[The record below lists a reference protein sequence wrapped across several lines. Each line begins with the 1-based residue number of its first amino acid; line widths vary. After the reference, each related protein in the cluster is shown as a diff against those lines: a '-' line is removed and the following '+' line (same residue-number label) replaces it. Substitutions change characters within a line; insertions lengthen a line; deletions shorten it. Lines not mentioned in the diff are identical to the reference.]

1 MKIVIAGGG
10 TAGHVLPAL
19 AVANEFKRRFRDAE
33 IIFIGSKGGADEK
46 LVPTENY
53 ELRYIPKADFPR
65 ALKIASLLFIP
76 RFCAAVVKSLYLLK
90 NATLAIGFG
99 GYVATPVYVSAKILG
114 IPIAL
119 HEANSLPGLA
129 NRLGHKWA
137 KVVAVFNPIS
147 NWKDQQIVG
156 FPMRKSITDAA
167 KLTGEALVSAKA
179 AARKEFGFT
188 PESKVLLVMGGSL
201 GSQKINDA
209 IAAIRAELNEE
220 KISILHLVGIGNKA
234 ESENPGYK
242 QIPYLEK
249 MELAYLAADIIVA
262 RAGAGTCA
270 EIEAMGIPT
279 IFIPLSIGNGEQI
292 ANAERYVTHGSAKIL
307 LNINLTPQDLLSN
320 ILEVNKSFTEISRL
334 AIANKSSKL
343 SAASDFV
350 DLIDNE
356 IFRSRKEGF

>member
-1 MKIVIAGGG
+1 
-10 TAGHVLPAL
+10 
-19 AVANEFKRRFRDAE
+19 
-33 IIFIGSKGGADEK
+33 
-46 LVPTENY
+46 
-53 ELRYIPKADFPR
+53 
-65 ALKIASLLFIP
+65 
-76 RFCAAVVKSLYLLK
+76 
-90 NATLAIGFG
+90 
-99 GYVATPVYVSAKILG
+99 
-114 IPIAL
+114 
-119 HEANSLPGLA
+119 
-129 NRLGHKWA
+129 
-137 KVVAVFNPIS
+137 
-147 NWKDQQIVG
+147 
-156 FPMRKSITDAA
+156 
-167 KLTGEALVSAKA
+167 
-179 AARKEFGFT
+179 
-188 PESKVLLVMGGSL
+188 
-201 GSQKINDA
+201 
-209 IAAIRAELNEE
+209 
-220 KISILHLVGIGNKA
+220 
-234 ESENPGYK
+234 
-242 QIPYLEK
+242 